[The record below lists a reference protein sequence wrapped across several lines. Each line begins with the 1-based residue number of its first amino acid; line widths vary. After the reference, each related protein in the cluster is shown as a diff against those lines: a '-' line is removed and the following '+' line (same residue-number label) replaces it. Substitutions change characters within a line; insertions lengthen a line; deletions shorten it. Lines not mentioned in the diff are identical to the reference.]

1 MSSSTIGLN
10 NELRKYML
18 DVSFRDDEILKQ
30 LREETLTLKEAQ
42 MQISPEQGAFLSIL
56 TKILNAKKTLD
67 IGVFTGYSSLVVA
80 RELPDDGSVVAC
92 DTSIEWTSI
101 AKKYWKLAGVDN
113 KVGLH
118 LAPARETLEKLIED
132 GQASTYD
139 FSFIDADKINY
150 QSYYEYSLTLVK
162 PGGIIAVDN
171 VLWSGQV
178 IDEYDSEPAT
188 RAIRSFNEQLYQDDR
203 VSISMVPIGDGLTLA
218 YKK

>member
-1 MSSSTIGLN
+1 MSSSTIGLS

-30 LREETLTLKEAQ
+30 LREETLKLKEAQ

-80 RELPDDGSVVAC
+80 RELPDNGQVVAC

-101 AKKYWKLAGVDN
+101 AKKYWKLAGVDK
-113 KVGLH
+113 KVDLY
-118 LAPARETLEKLIED
+118 LAPAIETLEKLIED
-132 GQASTYD
+132 GQGSTYD

-178 IDEYDSEPAT
+178 IDETDFEPAT
-188 RAIRSFNEQLYQDDR
+188 RAIRSFNEKLHQDDR

>member
-1 MSSSTIGLN
+1 MSSSTIGLS

-18 DVSFRDDEILKQ
+18 DVSFRDDDILRQ

-80 RELPDDGSVVAC
+80 REIPNDGLVVAC

-113 KVGLH
+113 KVDLH
-118 LAPARETLEKLIED
+118 LAPAIETLEKLIED
-132 GQASTYD
+132 GQGSTYD

-150 QSYYEYSLTLVK
+150 QSYYEHSLTLVK

-178 IDEYDSEPAT
+178 IDENDSEPAT
-188 RAIRSFNEQLYQDDR
+188 RAIRFFNEQLYQDDR

>member
-1 MSSSTIGLN
+1 MSSSTIGLSN
-10 NELRKYML
+10 DLRKYML
-18 DVSFRDDEILKQ
+18 NVSFRDDEILRQ

-80 RELPDDGSVVAC
+80 RELPDDGLVVAC

-113 KVGLH
+113 KVDLH
-118 LAPARETLEKLIED
+118 LAPAKETLEKLIED

-150 QSYYEYSLTLVK
+150 QSYYENSLVLVK

-178 IDEYDSEPAT
+178 IDQTDFEPAT
-188 RAIRSFNEQLYQDDR
+188 RAIRSFNEKLYQDNR

>member
-1 MSSSTIGLN
+1 MSSSTIGLS

-18 DVSFRDDEILKQ
+18 DVSFRDDEILRK

-80 RELPDDGSVVAC
+80 RELPDDGFVVAC

-113 KVGLH
+113 KVNLH
-118 LAPARETLEKLIED
+118 LAPAKETLENLIED
-132 GQASTYD
+132 GQECTYD

-150 QSYYEYSLTLVK
+150 QSYYENSLILVK

-178 IDEYDSEPAT
+178 IDETNFEPAT
-188 RAIRSFNEQLYQDDR
+188 RAIRSFNEKLYQDDR

>member
-1 MSSSTIGLN
+1 MSSSTIGLSN
-10 NELRKYML
+10 KLRKYML
-18 DVSFRDDEILKQ
+18 NVSFRDDEILRQ

-80 RELPDDGSVVAC
+80 RELPDDGLVVAC

-101 AKKYWKLAGVDN
+101 AKKYWKLAGIDN
-113 KVGLH
+113 KVDLH
-118 LAPARETLEKLIED
+118 LAPAKETLEKLIED

-150 QSYYEYSLTLVK
+150 QSYYENSLILLK
-162 PGGIIAVDN
+162 PGGIIAIDN

-178 IDEYDSEPAT
+178 IDKTDFEPAT
-188 RAIRSFNEQLYQDDR
+188 RAIRSFNEKLYQDNR

>member
-1 MSSSTIGLN
+1 MSSSTIGLS
-10 NELRKYML
+10 NELRNYML
-18 DVSFRDDEILKQ
+18 DISFRDDDILRQ
-30 LREETLTLKEAQ
+30 LRKETLKLKEAQ
-42 MQISPEQGAFLSIL
+42 MQISPEQGAFLTIL

-80 RELPDDGSVVAC
+80 RELPDDGLVVAC

-113 KVGLH
+113 KVSLH

-150 QSYYEYSLTLVK
+150 QSYYEYSLTLLK

>member
-1 MSSSTIGLN
+1 MSSSTIGLSN
-10 NELRKYML
+10 DLRKYML
-18 DVSFRDDEILKQ
+18 NVSFRDDEILRQ
-30 LREETLTLKEAQ
+30 LRKETLTLKEAQ

-80 RELPDDGSVVAC
+80 RELPDDGLVVAC

-101 AKKYWKLAGVDN
+101 AKKYWKLAGIDN
-113 KVGLH
+113 KVDLH
-118 LAPARETLEKLIED
+118 LAPAKETLEKLIED

-150 QSYYEYSLTLVK
+150 QSYYENSLILLK
-162 PGGIIAVDN
+162 PGGIIAIDN

-178 IDEYDSEPAT
+178 IDQTDFEPAT
-188 RAIRSFNEQLYQDDR
+188 RAIRSFNEKLYQDNR

>member
-18 DVSFRDDEILKQ
+18 DVSFRDDEILRQ

-42 MQISPEQGAFLSIL
+42 MQISPEQGAFLSVL

-80 RELPDDGSVVAC
+80 RELPDDGLVVAC

>member
-1 MSSSTIGLN
+1 MSSTTIGLS

-18 DVSFRDDEILKQ
+18 NVSFRDDEILRQ

-80 RELPDDGSVVAC
+80 RELPDDGLVVAC

-101 AKKYWKLAGVDN
+101 AKKYWKLAGIDN
-113 KVGLH
+113 KVDLH
-118 LAPARETLEKLIED
+118 LAPAKETLEKLIED

-150 QSYYEYSLTLVK
+150 QSYYENSLVLVK

-178 IDEYDSEPAT
+178 IDQTDFEPAT
-188 RAIRSFNEQLYQDDR
+188 RAIRSFNEKLYQDNR

>member
-1 MSSSTIGLN
+1 MSSSTIGLSN
-10 NELRKYML
+10 KLRKYML
-18 DVSFRDDEILKQ
+18 NVSFRDDEILRQ
-30 LREETLTLKEAQ
+30 LRQETLTLKEAQ

-80 RELPDDGSVVAC
+80 RELPDDGLVVAC

-101 AKKYWKLAGVDN
+101 AKKYWKLAGIDN
-113 KVGLH
+113 KVDLH
-118 LAPARETLEKLIED
+118 LAPAKETLEKLIED

-150 QSYYEYSLTLVK
+150 QSYYENSLILLK
-162 PGGIIAVDN
+162 PGGIIAIDN

-178 IDEYDSEPAT
+178 IDKTDFEPAT
-188 RAIRSFNEQLYQDDR
+188 RAIRSFNEKLYQDNR

>member
-1 MSSSTIGLN
+1 MSSSTIGLSS
-10 NELRKYML
+10 ELRKYML
-18 DVSFRDDEILKQ
+18 DVSFRDDEILRQ
-30 LREETLTLKEAQ
+30 LREETLILKEAQ

-56 TKILNAKKTLD
+56 TKLLNAKKTLD

-80 RELPDDGSVVAC
+80 RELPDDGLVVAC

-113 KVGLH
+113 KVDLH
-118 LAPARETLEKLIED
+118 LAPAIETLEKLIED
-132 GQASTYD
+132 GRESTFD

-150 QSYYEYSLTLVK
+150 QSYYEKSLILVK

-178 IDEYDSEPAT
+178 IDEADFEPAT
-188 RAIRSFNEQLYQDDR
+188 RAIRSFNEKLYQDDR

>member
-1 MSSSTIGLN
+1 MSSSTIGLS

-42 MQISPEQGAFLSIL
+42 MQISPEQGAFLSML

-80 RELPDDGSVVAC
+80 RELPDDGLLIAC
-92 DTSIEWTSI
+92 DTSIEWTNI
-101 AKKYWKLAGVDN
+101 AKKYWRLAKVD
-113 KVGLH
+113 KKIDLH
-118 LAPARETLEKLIED
+118 ISPAKKTLEKLIKD
-132 GQASTYD
+132 GQESTYD

-150 QSYYEYSLTLVK
+150 QLYYENSLKLIK
-162 PGGIIAVDN
+162 SGGIIAIDN

-178 IDEYDSEPAT
+178 VDKNDSEPAT
-188 RAIRSFNEQLYQDDR
+188 RAIRLFNEKLYQDNR

>member
-1 MSSSTIGLN
+1 MSSSTIGLSN
-10 NELRKYML
+10 DLRKYML
-18 DVSFRDDEILKQ
+18 NVSFRDDEILRQ

-80 RELPDDGSVVAC
+80 RELPDDGLVVAC

-101 AKKYWKLAGVDN
+101 AKKYWKLAGIDN
-113 KVGLH
+113 KVDLH
-118 LAPARETLEKLIED
+118 LAPAKETLEKLIED

-150 QSYYEYSLTLVK
+150 QSYYENSLILLK
-162 PGGIIAVDN
+162 PGGIIAIDN

-178 IDEYDSEPAT
+178 IDQTDFEPAT
-188 RAIRSFNEQLYQDDR
+188 RAIRSFNEKLYQDNR

>member
-1 MSSSTIGLN
+1 MSSSTIGLS

-18 DVSFRDDEILKQ
+18 DVSFRDDDILRQ
-30 LREETLTLKEAQ
+30 LRKETLTLKEAQ
-42 MQISPEQGAFLSIL
+42 MQISPEQGAFLTIL

-80 RELPDDGSVVAC
+80 RELPDDGLVVAC

-101 AKKYWKLAGVDN
+101 AKKYWKLAGVDK
-113 KVGLH
+113 KVDLY
-118 LAPARETLEKLIED
+118 LAPAIETLEKLIED
-132 GQASTYD
+132 RQESTYD

-178 IDEYDSEPAT
+178 IDESDSEPAT
-188 RAIRSFNEQLYQDDR
+188 RAIRSFNEKLYQDDR

>member
-188 RAIRSFNEQLYQDDR
+188 RAIRSFNEKLYQDDR

>member
-1 MSSSTIGLN
+1 MSSSTIGLS

-18 DVSFRDDEILKQ
+18 DVSFRDDDILRQ
-30 LREETLTLKEAQ
+30 LRQETLTLKEAQ
-42 MQISPEQGAFLSIL
+42 MQISPEQGALLSIL

-80 RELPDDGSVVAC
+80 RELPDDGLVVAC
-92 DTSIEWTSI
+92 DTSIDWTGI
-101 AKKYWKLAGVDN
+101 AKRYWKLAGVDK
-113 KVGLH
+113 KVDLY
-118 LAPARETLEKLIED
+118 LAPAIETLEKLIED
-132 GQASTYD
+132 GQGSTYD

-178 IDEYDSEPAT
+178 IDETDFEPAT
-188 RAIRSFNEQLYQDDR
+188 RAIRSFNEKLYQDDR
-203 VSISMVPIGDGLTLA
+203 VSISMVPVGDGLTLA
-218 YKK
+218 HKK

>member
-1 MSSSTIGLN
+1 MSSSTIGLS

-18 DVSFRDDEILKQ
+18 DVSFRDDEILRQ

-80 RELPDDGSVVAC
+80 RELPDDGLVVAC
-92 DTSIEWTSI
+92 DTSTEWTSI

-113 KVGLH
+113 KVDLH
-118 LAPARETLEKLIED
+118 LAPAKETLEKLIED

-150 QSYYEYSLTLVK
+150 QSYYENSLVLVK

-178 IDEYDSEPAT
+178 IDQTDFEPAT
-188 RAIRSFNEQLYQDDR
+188 RAIRSFNEKLYQDNR
-203 VSISMVPIGDGLTLA
+203 VSISMVPIGDGLTLV

>member
-1 MSSSTIGLN
+1 MSSSTIGLSN
-10 NELRKYML
+10 KLRKYML
-18 DVSFRDDEILKQ
+18 NVSFRDDEILRQ

-56 TKILNAKKTLD
+56 TKILKSKKTLD

-80 RELPDDGSVVAC
+80 RELPDDGLVVAC

-101 AKKYWKLAGVDN
+101 AKKYWKLAGIDN
-113 KVGLH
+113 KVDLH
-118 LAPARETLEKLIED
+118 LAPAKETLQKLIKD

-150 QSYYEYSLTLVK
+150 QSYYENSLILLK
-162 PGGIIAVDN
+162 PGGVIAVDN

-178 IDEYDSEPAT
+178 TDETDFEPAT
-188 RAIRSFNEQLYQDDR
+188 RAIRSFNEKLYQDNR

>member
-80 RELPDDGSVVAC
+80 RELPNDGLVVAC

-113 KVGLH
+113 KVDLH
-118 LAPARETLEKLIED
+118 LAPAIETLEKLIVE
-132 GQASTYD
+132 GQGSTYD

-178 IDEYDSEPAT
+178 IDESDSEPAT
-188 RAIRSFNEQLYQDDR
+188 RAIRSFNEKLFQDDR
-203 VSISMVPIGDGLTLA
+203 VSISMVPVGDGLTLA
-218 YKK
+218 YKN

>member
-1 MSSSTIGLN
+1 MSSTTIGLS

-18 DVSFRDDEILKQ
+18 NVSFRDDEILRQ

-80 RELPDDGSVVAC
+80 RELPDDGLVVAC

-101 AKKYWKLAGVDN
+101 AKKYWKLAGIDN
-113 KVGLH
+113 KVDLH
-118 LAPARETLEKLIED
+118 LAPAKETLEKLIED

-150 QSYYEYSLTLVK
+150 QSYFENSLILVK

-178 IDEYDSEPAT
+178 IDQTDFEPAT
-188 RAIRSFNEQLYQDDR
+188 RAIRSFNEKLYQDNR

>member
-1 MSSSTIGLN
+1 MSSSTIGLS

-30 LREETLTLKEAQ
+30 LREETLKLKEAQ

-56 TKILNAKKTLD
+56 TKILSAKKTLD

-80 RELPDDGSVVAC
+80 RELPDDGLVVAC
-92 DTSIEWTSI
+92 DTSIEWTNI
-101 AKKYWKLAGVDN
+101 AKKYWKLAGVHN
-113 KVGLH
+113 KVELC
-118 LAPARETLEKLIED
+118 LSPAKVTLEKLIED
-132 GQASTYD
+132 GQESTYD

-150 QSYYEYSLTLVK
+150 QSYYENSLKLLK

-178 IDEYDSEPAT
+178 IDESDFEPAT
-188 RAIRSFNEQLYQDDR
+188 RAIRSFNEKLYQDDR
-203 VSISMVPIGDGLTLA
+203 VSISMVPIGDGLTLV

>member
-1 MSSSTIGLN
+1 MSSSTIGLS
-10 NELRKYML
+10 NELRRYML

-56 TKILNAKKTLD
+56 IKILNAKKTLD

-80 RELPDDGSVVAC
+80 RELPDDGLVVAC

-113 KVGLH
+113 KVDLH
-118 LAPARETLEKLIED
+118 LAPAIETLEKLIVE
-132 GQASTYD
+132 GQGSTYD

-188 RAIRSFNEQLYQDDR
+188 RAIRSFNKKLYQDDR
-203 VSISMVPIGDGLTLA
+203 VSITMVPIGDGLTLA

>member
-1 MSSSTIGLN
+1 MSSSTIGLS

-18 DVSFRDDEILKQ
+18 DVSFRDDDILRQ

-42 MQISPEQGAFLSIL
+42 MQISPEQGALLSIL

-80 RELPDDGSVVAC
+80 RELPNDGLVVAC

-113 KVGLH
+113 KVDLH
-118 LAPARETLEKLIED
+118 LAPAVETLEKLIED
-132 GQASTYD
+132 EQGSTYD

-178 IDEYDSEPAT
+178 IDENDSEPAT
-188 RAIRSFNEQLYQDDR
+188 RAIRSFNEKLYQDDR
-203 VSISMVPIGDGLTLA
+203 VSISMVPVGDGLTLA
-218 YKK
+218 YKN

>member
-1 MSSSTIGLN
+1 MSSSTVGLS

-18 DVSFRDDEILKQ
+18 DVSFRDDDILRQ
-30 LREETLTLKEAQ
+30 LREETSTLKEAQ
-42 MQISPEQGAFLSIL
+42 MQISPEQGALLSIL

-80 RELPDDGSVVAC
+80 RELPNDGLVVAC

-113 KVGLH
+113 KVDLH
-118 LAPARETLEKLIED
+118 LAPAIETLEKLIED
-132 GQASTYD
+132 GQGSTYD

-150 QSYYEYSLTLVK
+150 QSYYENSLILVK

-178 IDEYDSEPAT
+178 IDESDSEPAT
-188 RAIRSFNEQLYQDDR
+188 RAIRSFNEKLYQDDR

>member
-18 DVSFRDDEILKQ
+18 DVSFRDDEILRQ

-80 RELPDDGSVVAC
+80 REIPNDGLVVAC

-113 KVGLH
+113 KVDLH
-118 LAPARETLEKLIED
+118 LAPAIETLEKLIED
-132 GQASTYD
+132 GQGSTYD

-150 QSYYEYSLTLVK
+150 QSYYEYSLNLVK

>member
-1 MSSSTIGLN
+1 MSISTIGLS

-18 DVSFRDDEILKQ
+18 DVSFRDDKILRQ
-30 LREETLTLKEAQ
+30 LREETLILKEAQ

-80 RELPDDGSVVAC
+80 RELPDDGLVVAC
-92 DTSIEWTSI
+92 DTSTEWTSI

-113 KVGLH
+113 KVDLH
-118 LAPARETLEKLIED
+118 LAPAKETLEKLIED

-150 QSYYEYSLTLVK
+150 QSYYENSLVLVK

-178 IDEYDSEPAT
+178 IDQTDFEPAT
-188 RAIRSFNEQLYQDDR
+188 RAIRSFNEKLYQDNR

>member
-1 MSSSTIGLN
+1 
-10 NELRKYML
+10 ML
-18 DVSFRDDEILKQ
+18 DVSFRDDDILRQ
-30 LREETLTLKEAQ
+30 LRAETLTLKEAQ
-42 MQISPEQGAFLSIL
+42 MQISPEQGALLSIL

-80 RELPDDGSVVAC
+80 RELPNDGLVVAC

-113 KVGLH
+113 KVDLH
-118 LAPARETLEKLIED
+118 LAPAIETLEKLIED
-132 GQASTYD
+132 GQGSTYD

-178 IDEYDSEPAT
+178 IDENDSDPAT
-188 RAIRSFNEQLYQDDR
+188 GAIRSFNEKLYQDDR

>member
-1 MSSSTIGLN
+1 MSSSTIGLS

-18 DVSFRDDEILKQ
+18 DVSFRDDDILRQ

-42 MQISPEQGAFLSIL
+42 MQISPEQGALLSIL

-80 RELPDDGSVVAC
+80 RELPNDGLVVAC

-113 KVGLH
+113 KVDLH
-118 LAPARETLEKLIED
+118 LAPAIETLEKLIED
-132 GQASTYD
+132 GQGSTYD

-178 IDEYDSEPAT
+178 IDETDFEPAT
-188 RAIRSFNEQLYQDDR
+188 RAIRSFNEKLHQDDR

>member
-1 MSSSTIGLN
+1 MSSSTIGLS

-18 DVSFRDDEILKQ
+18 DVSLRDDEILKQ
-30 LREETLTLKEAQ
+30 LRDETAKLKEAQ

-56 TKILNAKKTLD
+56 IKVLNAKKTLD

-80 RELPDDGSVVAC
+80 KELPDDGLVIAC

-101 AKKYWKLAGVDN
+101 AKKYWKLAGVHK
-113 KVGLH
+113 KVELH
-118 LAPARETLEKLIED
+118 LSPAKITLEKLIED
-132 GQASTYD
+132 GQESTYD
-139 FSFIDADKINY
+139 FCFIDADKINY
-150 QSYYEYSLTLVK
+150 QSYYENSLKLLK

-178 IDEYDSEPAT
+178 IDKNDSSPAT
-188 RAIRSFNEQLYQDDR
+188 RAIRLFNEKLYQDDR

>member
-1 MSSSTIGLN
+1 MSSSTIGLS

-18 DVSFRDDEILKQ
+18 DVSFRDDDLLRQ

-42 MQISPEQGAFLSIL
+42 MQISPEQGAFLTIL

-80 RELPDDGSVVAC
+80 RELSDDGLVLAC

-101 AKKYWKLAGVDN
+101 AKKYWKLAGVDK
-113 KVGLH
+113 KVDLY

-203 VSISMVPIGDGLTLA
+203 FSISIVPIGDGLTLA

>member
-1 MSSSTIGLN
+1 MSSSTIGLS

-18 DVSFRDDEILKQ
+18 DVSFRDDDILRQ
-30 LREETLTLKEAQ
+30 LRQETLTLKEAQ

-80 RELPDDGSVVAC
+80 RELPDDGLVVAC

-113 KVGLH
+113 KVDLH
-118 LAPARETLEKLIED
+118 LAPAIETLEKLIED
-132 GQASTYD
+132 GQGSTYD

-178 IDEYDSEPAT
+178 IDESDSEPAT
-188 RAIRSFNEQLYQDDR
+188 RAIRSFNEKLYQDDR

>member
-1 MSSSTIGLN
+1 MSSSTIGLS

-18 DVSFRDDEILKQ
+18 DVSFRDNEILRQ

-113 KVGLH
+113 KVDLH
-118 LAPARETLEKLIED
+118 LAPAIETLEKLIED
-132 GQASTYD
+132 GQGSTYD

-178 IDEYDSEPAT
+178 IDETDFEPAT
-188 RAIRSFNEQLYQDDR
+188 RAIRSFNEKLHQDDR

>member
-1 MSSSTIGLN
+1 MSSSTIGLS

-18 DVSFRDDEILKQ
+18 DVSLRDDDMLSQ

-42 MQISPEQGAFLSIL
+42 MQISPEQGAFLTIL

-80 RELPDDGSVVAC
+80 RELPDDGLVVAC
-92 DTSIEWTSI
+92 DTSIEWTNI
-101 AKKYWKLAGVDN
+101 AKKYWKLAGVDK
-113 KVGLH
+113 KVDLY
-118 LAPARETLEKLIED
+118 LAPAIGTLEKLIED
-132 GQASTYD
+132 GQASTFD

-162 PGGIIAVDN
+162 PGGIIAIDN

-178 IDEYDSEPAT
+178 IDEKDSEPAT
-188 RAIRSFNEQLYQDDR
+188 RAIRLFNEKLYKDNR